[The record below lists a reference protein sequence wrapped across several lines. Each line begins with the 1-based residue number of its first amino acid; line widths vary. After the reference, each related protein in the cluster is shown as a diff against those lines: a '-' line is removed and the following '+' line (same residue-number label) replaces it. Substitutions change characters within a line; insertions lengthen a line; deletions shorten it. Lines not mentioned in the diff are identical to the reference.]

1 MPELTDHRLPAWLRM
16 STAPPP
22 ADAVIVGGRSCRSR
36 PGLLAEWTAA
46 LRPADPPGPDWDAL
60 GEMLRERAC
69 DGGLTGYRRGERRT
83 PARPRNP
90 RRSLR
95 RSSHF
100 STTSPTTREPR
111 CGSCCGPGAR
121 ASTSCGGGFVMAL
134 PPGSCPNENEEMS
147 RQ

>member
-69 DGGLTGYRRGERRT
+69 DGGLTIAVENAEHLLAAEP
-83 PARPRNP
+83 PAQLAALLALLDDIANDARATLRLLLRPRGA
-90 RRSLR
+90 RVDELR
-95 RSSHF
+95 R
-100 STTSPTTREPR
+100 RL
-111 CGSCCGPGAR
+111 
-121 ASTSCGGGFVMAL
+121 VMAL
-134 PPGSCPNENEEMS
+134 PPGRCPNENEEMS